1 MESQKLTYDRH
12 SETEILIGKNIF
24 HELAAK
30 ILRLRTNKKV
40 AVLTNENV
48 AKWYLQPLVAE
59 LRTRSIEVHEI
70 VIQDGEKF
78 KTSETAFSIISRLCE
93 LGIDRGCPLVSLG
106 GGVIGDIGGFVAS
119 IFKRGLPFIQVPT
132 SLLAMVDASIGGKT
146 GINLP
151 EGKNLI
157 GTFYQPVLTAIDIS
171 HLTTLPLSQLSYG
184 LVEAVKHGCISDS
197 AYYRFILKNLADIKR
212 KQLNL
217 LQRLVRRSIHIKK
230 SIVQEDEMEKG
241 TRALLNLGHTF
252 GHALEAAGSYRRLH
266 HGEAVGIGML
276 LALKASQNVGIL
288 AEDYTESLIQILSEL
303 NLPTKIPNELEN
315 DKILNTL
322 NQDKKKS
329 GNCFSFILP
338 QKLGEVV
345 NYKVPESEINKFL
358 SNII

>member
-1 MESQKLTYDRH
+1 MESQKLTYNRQ
-12 SETEILIGKNIF
+12 SETEILIGKDIF
-24 HELAAK
+24 HELAGK

-40 AVLTNENV
+40 AILTNENV

-59 LRTRSIEVHEI
+59 LRTRSIEVKEI
-70 VIQDGEKF
+70 IIPDGEKF
-78 KTSETAFSIISRLCE
+78 KTSETAFNIFSQLCE
-93 LGIDRGCPLVSLG
+93 FGMDRNCPLIALG

-119 IFKRGLPFIQVPT
+119 VFKRGMPFIQVPT

-146 GINLP
+146 AINLP

-157 GTFYQPVLTAIDIS
+157 GTFYQPALTAIDIN

-197 AYYRFILKNLADIKR
+197 AYYRFILKNLTEIKA
-212 KQLNL
+212 KELNL

-241 TRALLNLGHTF
+241 ARASLNLGHTF
-252 GHALEAAGSYRRLH
+252 GHALEAAGEYRRLH

-276 LALKASQNVGIL
+276 LSLKASQSVGL
-288 AEDYTESLIQILSEL
+288 LEEDYTESLIQILSEL
-303 NLPTKIPNELEN
+303 NLPTKIPKELEI

-329 GNCFSFILP
+329 GNSFSFILP
-338 QKLGEVV
+338 KKLGEVV
-345 NYKVPESEINKFL
+345 NYKVPETEINKFL